1 MGEIKS
7 TLDLV
12 MEKTKHLTLSRE
24 ESEQQQQKEAGQRI
38 KGLIQKFQ
46 DKVLNK
52 EKLEKELGSLK
63 ETYGV
68 MINGIMLDA
77 LLDGLDLN
85 RKNDMQLFL
94 LNEVCAQDTAG
105 LASVLADYRDDI
117 QLMTRE
123 RVMALKDILAEKRS
137 ISGSAVVP
145 NVEVD
150 TVWRTHII
158 EIKDKFDA
166 FLEKEKT
173 AVKQSYGE

>member
-24 ESEQQQQKEAGQRI
+24 ESEQQQQKKAGQRI

-52 EKLEKELGSLK
+52 EKLENELDSMK
-63 ETYGV
+63 ATYGV
-68 MINGIMLDA
+68 MISGIMLDA

-85 RKNDMQLFL
+85 RNNDMQLFL
-94 LNEVCAQDTAG
+94 LHEVCAQDTAG
-105 LASVLADYRDDI
+105 LASVLSGYRDEI
-117 QLMTRE
+117 QLVTRE
-123 RVMALKDILAEKRS
+123 RVKALKDILAEKRS

-145 NVEVD
+145 NVEMD

-166 FLEKEKT
+166 LLAREKT
-173 AVKQSYGE
+173 AVKQS